1 MMSYLKYFNLGLM
14 VVAPAVVGLLMGAVL
29 DRIFKISPLF
39 TIVFLLLGI
48 LSGLW
53 GLYKSVKALM

>member
-1 MMSYLKYFNLGLM
+1 MMNYLKYFNLGIM
-14 VVAPAVVGLLMGAVL
+14 VVAPAVVGLLMGTVL
-29 DRIFKISPLF
+29 DGIFRIFPLF
-39 TIVFLLLGI
+39 TVVFLLLGI